1 VRYSYLVLQQTCYSA
16 GMKFASLEDNFNYD
30 GVQDVDPREVLEKSA
45 DLVLIDVRQPE
56 EYVGELGHV
65 PGSQLIVLDTLPDRI
80 SELPKNK
87 PVVLICRSGARS
99 ARATAFLKNQGF
111 AEVYNMKGGMLMWNE
126 LRLKTEG

>member
-1 VRYSYLVLQQTCYSA
+1 
-16 GMKFASLEDNFNYD
+16 MKFASLEDNFNYD